1 MNHNLSLITTL
12 AAAFSVALVLGF
24 IAERVKIPA
33 LVGYLLAGI
42 IIGPAT
48 PGFVADVHIASQLS
62 EIGIML
68 LMFGVGLHFSPDDL
82 LAVRR
87 VAIPGAAVQM
97 TATTVLGMSFAW
109 WWGWSVGGGLIF
121 GLSLACAST
130 VVLLKSLETRGLLS
144 TMNGRIA
151 VGWLV
156 VQDLATV
163 LVLVLL
169 PPLAS
174 VLGSTAVLAAN
185 TKPLWVTIGQ
195 TLLQVSAFIGLMM
208 VVGRRALPWVLWH
221 VARTGSREL
230 FTLSVVT
237 TAIGIAYGAAEIFS
251 VSFALGAFFAG
262 SVMRESEFSHRVA
275 QQSLP
280 LRDAFSVLFFVSVGM
295 IVDPTILMTEP
306 LKVLGVVAIIVGGNS
321 IPALTLAVAL
331 RYPLKTAL
339 TLAASLGQIGEFSII
354 LSGLGLSLG
363 LLPPEGMSLVLAGVL
378 ISIAMNSFLLS
389 AIDPCQRWLLKNSAL
404 ARRLERPEE
413 PFSELPM
420 GTERRYLEG
429 QVVLVGYGRV
439 GRRIAKALDARGIPY
454 VVAEQNRELVDDLR
468 RNGGVAVSG
477 NAAEPSVLIQAHIAK
492 AAMLVIASPDTF
504 NVRQMAQTAR
514 TLNPDIEIIVR
525 THSEE
530 ESVLLKKE
538 GIGLVF
544 FGEEELARGMT
555 SHVMQRFAPA
565 KALEVDA

>member
-1 MNHNLSLITTL
+1 
-12 AAAFSVALVLGF
+12 
-24 IAERVKIPA
+24 
-33 LVGYLLAGI
+33 
-42 IIGPAT
+42 
-48 PGFVADVHIASQLS
+48 
-62 EIGIML
+62 
-68 LMFGVGLHFSPDDL
+68 
-82 LAVRR
+82 
-87 VAIPGAAVQM
+87 
-97 TATTVLGMSFAW
+97 
-109 WWGWSVGGGLIF
+109 
-121 GLSLACAST
+121 
-130 VVLLKSLETRGLLS
+130 
-144 TMNGRIA
+144 
-151 VGWLV
+151 
-156 VQDLATV
+156 
-163 LVLVLL
+163 
-169 PPLAS
+169 
-174 VLGSTAVLAAN
+174 
-185 TKPLWVTIGQ
+185 
-195 TLLQVSAFIGLMM
+195 
-208 VVGRRALPWVLWH
+208 
-221 VARTGSREL
+221 
-230 FTLSVVT
+230 
-237 TAIGIAYGAAEIFS
+237 
-251 VSFALGAFFAG
+251 
-262 SVMRESEFSHRVA
+262 
-275 QQSLP
+275 
-280 LRDAFSVLFFVSVGM
+280 
-295 IVDPTILMTEP
+295 
-306 LKVLGVVAIIVGGNS
+306 
-321 IPALTLAVAL
+321 
-331 RYPLKTAL
+331 
-339 TLAASLGQIGEFSII
+339 
-354 LSGLGLSLG
+354 
-363 LLPPEGMSLVLAGVL
+363 MSLVLAGVL

-477 NAAEPSVLIQAHIAK
+477 NAAEPAVLIQAHIAK

-514 TLNPDIEIIVR
+514 ALNPDIEIIVR